1 MAAKRQVGKAPEE
14 AAPIHFVYD
23 VYSDDDMPG
32 FFAAATHYISM
43 SHGEGWDLAM
53 LEAVASGLVPVAPA
67 HSAYLAYLDAT
78 IAHLIPSREVPIEF
92 DDGDELKALFAGANW
107 WEPDADE
114 AAGLI
119 RALIDGTAYAIT
131 SGRRYILSEFTWEK
145 AAGRL
150 LEIATATADLG
161 IARRFWQVL
170 RAYRP
175 V

>member
-1 MAAKRQVGKAPEE
+1 MAVERQVGKALGE

-23 VYSDDDMPG
+23 VYSDDEMPG

-53 LEAVASGLVPVAPA
+53 MEAVASGLVPIAPA

-78 IAHLIPSREVPIEF
+78 IAHLIPSREVPIAF
-92 DDGDELKALFAGANW
+92 DDRDELKALFAGANW

-119 RALIDGTAYAIT
+119 RALIDGTAVCD
-131 SGRRYILSEFTWEK
+131 SVGPQVHPERVHLGEGRRAS
-145 AAGRL
+145 A
-150 LEIATATADLG
+150 
-161 IARRFWQVL
+161 
-170 RAYRP
+170 
-175 V
+175 